1 MIPAR
6 DQPVLLCVCWFA
18 RPLNPKQFYQKK
30 NLNRM
35 TSATSLYLPA
45 GRSIVWTSGDGR
57 CQLFCLACRPSI
69 PWARTLLAS
78 SSSSINQP
86 KLLSIIVASC
96 VRVLDELH
104 MNLAGGVKASK
115 ILRG

>member
-6 DQPVLLCVCWFA
+6 DQPILLCVCWFA
-18 RPLNPKQFYQKK
+18 RPLT
-30 NLNRM
+30 LNKM
-35 TSATSLYLPA
+35 TYASSLPA
-45 GRSIVWTSGDGR
+45 DRSIVW
-57 CQLFCLACRPSI
+57 
-69 PWARTLLAS
+69 WRTLSPLLFLAS

-104 MNLAGGVKASK
+104 MNLACGVKASK